1 MFGLFS
7 KERGIAR
14 ARKKALNKLAQ
25 SPERWAAM
33 EKLSKDASEESLLT
47 LFRRFSI
54 KSTKDVEDQQEKEWT
69 VETLTA
75 KGEAALA
82 PLRTYMAEAEGLAY
96 PLRVLEGIAKGP
108 QVLEIIDEVLAKE
121 PPEYTRDPG
130 KKLDVMNFLGEHPG
144 IGDQEAV
151 SRVLPYLGDYDENVR
166 YAAVTAIALRPT
178 PEAAEPLV
186 NALLRPGEE
195 SRRLKLRIGE
205 VLAEGDLDL
214 AGRKDEVAALF
225 DDILVDYRLHRDRLV
240 RKNK

>member
-33 EKLSKDASEESLLT
+33 EKLRAEGSTESLLT
-47 LFRRFSI
+47 LCRRLSI
-54 KSTKDVEDQQEKEWT
+54 TSSKLVEDQQEKEW
-69 VETLTA
+69 VVDTLIA

-82 PLRTYMAEAEGLAY
+82 PVRTYLDEAEGLAY
-96 PLRVLEGIAKGP
+96 PLRILEGIAKGP
-108 QVLEIIDEVLAKE
+108 EILEIVDRILAGE
-121 PPEYTRDPG
+121 PPAYTRDPG
-130 KKLDVMNFLGEHPG
+130 RKLDVINFLAESER
-144 IGDQEAV
+144 ISDADATR
-151 SRVLPYLGDYDENVR
+151 RVLPYLADFDENVR
-166 YAAVTAIALRPT
+166 YAAVTAVGLRPT

-186 NALLRPGEE
+186 TALLRPEEE

-205 VLAEGDLDL
+205 VLAEANLDL

-225 DDILVDYRLHRDRLV
+225 DDVLSDYRLHRDRLV